1 MKVPGGTP
9 ALSVPYPV
17 AALPDGTE
25 RVLPFRDFWI
35 DESAL
40 FGAVSGAFYR
50 AATTGGSATL
60 LPGHSA
66 PSPGAENH
74 GFYVRAGETVYRAT
88 FFPPAAYGIER
99 YSLSGG
105 TPSELLRFNAPNV
118 RRPVVGEG
126 SLYYVDR
133 AEGDAQGTAS
143 IFALSLDNAPA
154 RNVMLQPG
162 TSCP

>member
-1 MKVPGGTP
+1 VKVPGGTP